1 MDVSRAESAK
11 RELDW
16 LIEKRHDRRVQ
27 DERRELGLW
36 EVSSRVYAAKRQR
49 DLAEEWYAH
58 EMKMCDVHAALSE
71 ERRERAQKYR
81 QNGHHEA
88 ERERNLAQRDWS
100 HAHGLILSREQRSPA
115 DNREIRELR
124 EESR

>member
-1 MDVSRAESAK
+1 MDVSRAEPAK

-81 QNGHHEA
+81 QSNGHHE
-88 ERERNLAQRDWS
+88 EGEK
-100 HAHGLILSREQRSPA
+100 
-115 DNREIRELR
+115 
-124 EESR
+124 